1 MTRVRM
7 RTPARLNSQRGS
19 FMLESLIAILIV
31 ALGVLGMVGLYARS
45 IQNVDDSKYRGEAAL
60 LASTLVGQM
69 WISDPQFSSLSAKFD
84 SVVGGPGFVEFAA
97 LVAQRFPN
105 SLIAPIV
112 KVNAGAT
119 ATSSDVVIT
128 MNWQQPGDL
137 TKRTYVMNATIGS
150 NLP

>member
-1 MTRVRM
+1 MNRFRTRPVSLI
-7 RTPARLNSQRGS
+7 ASQRGS

-45 IQNVDDSKYRGEAAL
+45 IQNVDDSKFRGEAAL

-69 WISDPQFSSLSAKFD
+69 WVSDPQFSSLVAKFD

-105 SLIAPIV
+105 STPPTVAV
-112 KVNAGAT
+112 GAGAT
-119 ATSSDVVIT
+119 ATSSDVLIT
-128 MNWQQPGDL
+128 MFWQQPGDPNS
-137 TKRTYVMNATIGS
+137 RTYVMNATVGS